1 MIRLAQDRDIDA
13 LVGLRLAL
21 WPGEALEVRRAE
33 VTANL
38 ARAGRDIATFVAEE
52 AGEVIAFAEVTLR
65 RDHVNGCETTPVAF
79 LEGIFV
85 RPEQRRRGV
94 GRALVAAAEEW
105 GRAQGCRELAS
116 DAQLA
121 NDASR
126 GFHGRAGFEETARV
140 VYFRKV
146 LVEAEA

>member
-65 RDHVNGCETTPVAF
+65 RDHVNGCETSPVAF

-94 GRALVAAAEEW
+94 GRALVAMAEQW
-105 GRAQGCRELAS
+105 GRERGCRELAS
-116 DAQLA
+116 DALLG
-121 NDASR
+121 NELSR
-126 GFHGRAGFEETARV
+126 RFHGGAGFEETERV
-140 VYFRKV
+140 VYFRK
-146 LVEAEA
+146 LIGEP